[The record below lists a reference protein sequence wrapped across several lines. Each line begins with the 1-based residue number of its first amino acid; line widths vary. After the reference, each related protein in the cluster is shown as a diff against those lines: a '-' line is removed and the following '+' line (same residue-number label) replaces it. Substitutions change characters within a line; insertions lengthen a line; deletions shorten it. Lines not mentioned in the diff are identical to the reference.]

1 LPRRRS
7 KWASSRFRTQIYR
20 CALKKHTQ
28 LNRQL
33 SNSIPDIPEGIV
45 ISEVADGVAT
55 ITFAHP
61 KSNSLPGPLLAE
73 LAEAVSEAGRDP
85 DARVIL
91 MRSEGTGAF
100 CAGASF
106 AELQAIRDA
115 QGGKKFF
122 MGFVTLILAMIRAP
136 KFVVARVHGKAVG
149 GGVGIVSASDYAIA
163 SLSASLKLSEL
174 AVGLGPFIVGLP
186 IQKKIGMGA
195 FAGMSVDA
203 DWRSA
208 EWGYQHGLY
217 AEVHSDGA
225 ALDAAVDARVK
236 TLAASNPEAMAQ
248 LKRVFWEGTED
259 WAEQLEARA
268 AMSGTLVL
276 SEFTSR
282 AVGRIG

>member
-1 LPRRRS
+1 
-7 KWASSRFRTQIYR
+7 
-20 CALKKHTQ
+20 
-28 LNRQL
+28 L
-33 SNSIPDIPEGIV
+33 SNPIPNIAEGIV
-45 ISEVADGVAT
+45 VSSIADGIAT

-61 KSNSLPGPLLAE
+61 KSNSLPGALLAQM
-73 LAEAVSEAGRDP
+73 AHAVSDAGRDP
-85 DARVIL
+85 EARVIL
-91 MRSEGTGAF
+91 LRSEGQGPF

-106 AELQAIRDA
+106 TELQAIRDA
-115 QGGKKFF
+115 EGGKKFF
-122 MGFVTLILAMIRAP
+122 MGFVHLILAMIRAP

-195 FAGMSVDA
+195 FSAMSVDA

-208 EWGYQHGLY
+208 EWGFRHGLY
-217 AEVHSDGA
+217 AEVHSDVDS
-225 ALDAAVDARVK
+225 LEAAVDLRVR
-236 TLAASNPEAMAQ
+236 TLAESNPEAMAQ

-282 AVGRIG
+282 AVGRTTD

>member
-1 LPRRRS
+1 
-7 KWASSRFRTQIYR
+7 
-20 CALKKHTQ
+20 
-28 LNRQL
+28 L
-33 SNSIPDIPEGIV
+33 SNGIPNIAEGIV
-45 ISEVADGVAT
+45 VSSTADGVAT

-61 KSNSLPGPLLAE
+61 KSNSLPAALLAS
-73 LAEAVSEAGRDP
+73 LADAVSDAGRNA

-91 MRSEGTGAF
+91 IQSEGTGAF

-115 QGGKKFF
+115 EGGKKFF
-122 MGFVTLILAMIRAP
+122 MGFVNLILAMIRAP

-163 SLSASLKLSEL
+163 SLSASTKLSEL

-195 FAGMSVDA
+195 FAAMSVDA

-208 EWGYQHGLY
+208 EWGYRHGLY
-217 AEVHSDGA
+217 AEVHSDA
-225 ALDAAVDARVK
+225 VALDAAVELRVK
-236 TLAASNPEAMAQ
+236 ALAASNPEAMAQ
-248 LKRVFWEGTED
+248 LKSVFWEGTED

-268 AMSGTLVL
+268 AMSGRLVL

-282 AVGRIG
+282 AVGRPE